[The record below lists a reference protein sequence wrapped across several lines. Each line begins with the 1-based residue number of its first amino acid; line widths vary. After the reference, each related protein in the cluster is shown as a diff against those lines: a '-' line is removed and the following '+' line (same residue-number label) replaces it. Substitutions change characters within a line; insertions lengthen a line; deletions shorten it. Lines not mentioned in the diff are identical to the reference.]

1 MALTKEITYDYD
13 IRSEYKHIN
22 ERRKTAV
29 VEDGEELSFSYH
41 RRVLTIGDDLSSE
54 SDELKAL
61 SSSLWTPA
69 VSASYS
75 LFQTSQS
82 LGL

>member
-1 MALTKEITYDYD
+1 MALTKEITYDYE
-13 IRSEYKHIN
+13 IRSEYKHIG
-22 ERRKTAV
+22 ERRRTAV
-29 VEDGEELSFSYH
+29 LEDGEELSFSYH
-41 RRVLTIGDDLSSE
+41 RRVLHVGADLSGE

-69 VSASYS
+69 VSASWS
-75 LFQTSQS
+75 EHQTSAS

>member
-41 RRVLTIGDDLSSE
+41 RRVLTIGDDLSGE

-61 SSSLWTPA
+61 SSSLWTPV